1 MILMNPD
8 IVTLETL
15 GGRVRRL
22 RHEAAL
28 TTQGLAKLAGCNPS
42 TIVFI
47 EKGGNPTLGTVDAV
61 ADALGT
67 TTSILLAG
75 LRGKVPS

>member
-15 GGRVRRL
+15 ADRLRRL
-22 RHEAAL
+22 RHERGL

-61 ADALGT
+61 AEALGI
-67 TTSILLAG
+67 TTSLLLAG
-75 LRGKVPS
+75 LRGKAPS